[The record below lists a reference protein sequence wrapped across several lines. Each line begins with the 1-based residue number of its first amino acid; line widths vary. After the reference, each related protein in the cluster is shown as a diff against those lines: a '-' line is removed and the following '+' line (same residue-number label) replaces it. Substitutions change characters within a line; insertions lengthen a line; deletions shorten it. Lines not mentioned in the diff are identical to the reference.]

1 MKFLHLAD
9 LHLGKRYNEL
19 SLIDDQK
26 YILNEIL
33 GIVGKE
39 RPDGVI
45 LAGDIYDKSV
55 PSAEA
60 VELLNDF
67 LNGLAALKT
76 QVFMISGNHD
86 SAERIA
92 FGEGF
97 MGLGGVHISPVYDG
111 KVKRVSLSD
120 NYGEVNVYLLPFVK
134 PATVRRFFESEVI
147 DSYTAAVRAAL
158 SNVGLDNGAR
168 NVLVAH
174 QFVTGS
180 KSSGSEEFTVGD
192 IGNVDAAVFDGFDYV
207 ALGHVHG
214 AQNVSGERVRYSG
227 TPLVYSLSEAGGKKS
242 ATVAELKEKGTLE
255 LREIPLEPMRA
266 VREIRGAYEQLTRRS
281 YYENTTLTGDLVHV
295 VLTDEEE
302 VPDALG
308 KLRLIYPYVMS
319 LRYDNTRTREQAKL
333 QLDGDVPA
341 RTPFELFSSLFTAQN
356 NAEMTEE
363 QAEFIRDLIEKVWG
377 EEQ

>member
-26 YILNEIL
+26 YILGEIL
-33 GIVGKE
+33 EIAAKE
-39 RPDGVI
+39 QPDGVI

-60 VELLNDF
+60 VELFNDF
-67 LNGLAALKT
+67 LNGLVSLKT
-76 QVFMISGNHD
+76 QVFIVSGNHD
-86 SAERIA
+86 SPERVA
-92 FGEGF
+92 FGESL

-111 KVKRVSLSD
+111 KIKCVTLSD
-120 NYGEVNVYLLPFVK
+120 NYGKVNVYLLPFIK
-134 PATVRRFFESEVI
+134 PATVRRFFEGETI
-147 DSYTAAVRAAL
+147 DSYTSAVRAAI
-158 SNVGLDNGAR
+158 GTAELDGSAR

-180 KSSGSEEFTVGD
+180 QSSGSEEFSVGD
-192 IGNVDAAVFDGFDYV
+192 IGNVDAGVFDGFDYV

-214 AQNVSGERVRYSG
+214 AQNVVGERVRYSG
-227 TPLVYSLSEAGGKKS
+227 TPLVYSLSEAASKKS
-242 ATVAELKEKGTLE
+242 VTVVELKNKGDLKI
-255 LREIPLEPMRA
+255 REIPLKPMRG
-266 VREIRGAYEQLTRRS
+266 VVEIRGTYEQLTKRG
-281 YYENTTLTGDLVHV
+281 YYENTTLPEDLVHV

-308 KLRLIYPYVMS
+308 KLRIIYPFVMS
-319 LRYDNTRTREQAKL
+319 LRYDNKRTQAQAQL
-333 QLDGDVPA
+333 QLDDGVPA
-341 RTPFELFSSLFTAQN
+341 RTPFELFSALYTAQN
-356 NAEMTEE
+356 NAEMSGE
-363 QAEFIRDLIEKVWG
+363 QSEFVRALIEKVWG

>member
-26 YILNEIL
+26 YILGEIL
-33 GIVGKE
+33 KVAADEK
-39 RPDGVI
+39 PDGVI

-60 VELLNDF
+60 VELLNGF
-67 LNGLAALKT
+67 LNGLAALKI

-86 SAERIA
+86 SPERVA

-97 MGLGGVHISPVYDG
+97 MGLGGVHVSPVFDG
-111 KVKRVSLSD
+111 NLKRVTLTD
-120 NYGEVNVYLLPFVK
+120 NYGKVHVYLLPFIK
-134 PATVRRFFESEVI
+134 PATVRRFFENQVI
-147 DSYTAAVRAAL
+147 DSYTAAVKAAL
-158 SNVGLDNGAR
+158 GAVEFDGSAR
-168 NVLVAH
+168 NILVAH

-180 KSSGSEEFTVGD
+180 QSSGSEEFNVGD
-192 IGNVDAAVFDGFDYV
+192 IGNVDASVFGGFDYV

-214 AQNVSGERVRYSG
+214 AQNVAGGRVRYSG
-227 TPLVYSLSEAGGKKS
+227 TPLVYSLTEAKS
-242 ATVAELKEKGTLE
+242 PKSVTVVELKEKGNLQ
-255 LREIPLEPMRA
+255 LREIPLKPMRKVA
-266 VREIRGAYEQLTRRS
+266 EIRGTYEELTARS
-281 YYENTTLTGDLVHV
+281 YYENTTLQGDLVHV

-308 KLRLIYPYVMS
+308 KLRIIYPFVMS

-333 QLDGDVPA
+333 QLDDSVSA
-341 RTPFELFSSLFTAQN
+341 RTPFELFSALYAMQN
-356 NAEMTEE
+356 NADMSAE
-363 QAEFIRDLIEKVWG
+363 QSEFIKSLIEKVWG